1 MVKLKDI
8 VEDLELGKVYTDKD
22 RPPFQVKEETISEG
36 PDNELFKKLSKH
48 QAEIFKLLNNY
59 KSKANVPAIARSF
72 MIGLKNQLKKDK
84 MVESIN
90 ERSNPSDKKELLRA
104 LKNSKVA
111 DAFSLNNDELVI
123 EMTSPSG
130 TNFVVGNIR
139 KYKGD

>member
-84 MVESIN
+84 FVESIN

-130 TNFVVGNIR
+130 ENCVVGNIK
-139 KYKGD
+139 KYKGS

>member
-130 TNFVVGNIR
+130 ENFVVGNIK
-139 KYKGD
+139 KYKGS

>member
-130 TNFVVGNIR
+130 ENFVVGNIR
-139 KYKGD
+139 KYKGS